1 MVSQAFR
8 DMIVELLPSQ
18 SEQDNFFNSF
28 QQPLKKSLSINR
40 HRQQVASNKRQI
52 TSKDI
57 TTNNQDL
64 ETFEK
69 NNPDF
74 ILSQTPFF
82 EFEDTKYVDR
92 DDTTL
97 PLWKTRQHLTGQ
109 FYIQEVAAA
118 LPANILK
125 WYLQELSTL
134 HSQPLTILDLCA
146 APGGK
151 TAQLADYLLKHNI
164 PGIVRGNDVDAKRL
178 STWATNIQRCG
189 LYNTV
194 ASKLDGS
201 QIGNLYPEFFDAI
214 LVDAP
219 CSGEGTGF
227 KSDAAYKRRTQ
238 ESINKIVGLQEH
250 IVTSAIKACKV
261 WGLVIYSTCTLNP
274 FENEIQ
280 IKKLLEKYG
289 DVLEILPIEVEN
301 KSEGIVIS
309 DKFWVLSWQETSHS
323 TLNTSHFLRARP
335 HIHHT
340 GWFFVC
346 VMRKKSSTLKP
357 LQTHITHKKQSSLLS
372 GKYTKAKS
380 VTTPYSYNKQTENN
394 VKKIL
399 KESFGIE
406 LDLNRY
412 AIIEWKHKLNLTD
425 ASVRELVTWSVWF
438 QECGIPILKPTGKTF
453 SLEHE
458 IALTLGHLAT
468 KNTIELTEDELQRYC
483 LWEDIYSP
491 LSRGLGGSYIHEP
504 IKEVNGYYILTHNWL
519 WVAIGKVIDNMIK
532 NKFFKW

>member
-8 DMIVELLPSQ
+8 DMIAEILPSQ
-18 SEQDNFFNSF
+18 SEQASFFDAF
-28 QQPLKKSLSINR
+28 QQPLKKSLSIVR
-40 HRQQVASNKRQI
+40 HRAP
-52 TSKDI
+52 D
-57 TTNNQDL
+57 
-64 ETFEK
+64 FEK
-69 NNPDF
+69 NHSKF
-74 ILSQTPFF
+74 ILSDTPFSK
-82 EFEDTKYVDR
+82 EFSDTMYVDR
-92 DDTTL
+92 DDTSIAL
-97 PLWKTRQHLTGQ
+97 GKTRQHLTGQ

-125 WYLQELSTL
+125 SLLDQEQLPD
-134 HSQPLTILDLCA
+134 HPIKVLDLCA

-151 TAQLADYLLKHNI
+151 TAQLADYLLKHKI

-289 DVLEILPIEVEN
+289 DALEILPIDVTNKQPGIQLADGENHWLPVE
-301 KSEGIVIS
+301 KM
-309 DKFWVLSWQETSHS
+309 
-323 TLNTSHFLRARP
+323 LRCRP

-340 GWFFVC
+340 GGFFVC
-346 VMRKKSSTLKP
+346 AMRKKHSTLKP
-357 LQTHITHKKQSSLLS
+357 LQEHITNKKVATIYSSQKS
-372 GKYTKAKS
+372 KWTKTR
-380 VTTPYSYNKQTENN
+380 VITTPYSYNKQNENT
-394 VKKIL
+394 VKKNL

-406 LDLNRY
+406 LDLNKY
-412 AIIEWKHKLNLTD
+412 GIIEGKHKLNLTD

-458 IALTLGHLAT
+458 VALTLGHLAT

-483 LWEDIYSP
+483 LGEDIDMKNKE
-491 LSRGLGGSYIHEP
+491 IHNQD
-504 IKEVNGYYILTHNWL
+504 KDSLAVCNGYYILMYEWL
-519 WVAIGKVIDNMIK
+519 WVGIGKVIDTVIK

>member
-1 MVSQAFR
+1 MISQAFR
-8 DMIVELLPSQ
+8 DMIAGLLPSQ
-18 SEQDNFFNSF
+18 SEQDSFFDSF
-28 QQPLKKSLSINR
+28 QLPLKKSLSIIR
-40 HRQQVASNKRQI
+40 HRAP
-52 TSKDI
+52 D
-57 TTNNQDL
+57 
-64 ETFEK
+64 FEQ
-69 NNPDF
+69 NNPKF
-74 ILSQTPFF
+74 ILSDTPFSK
-82 EFEDTKYVDR
+82 EFSDTMYVDR
-92 DDTTL
+92 DDTSIAL
-97 PLWKTRQHLTGQ
+97 GKTRQHLTGQ

-134 HSQPLTILDLCA
+134 HSQPLTILDVCA

-151 TAQLADYLLKHNI
+151 TAQLADYLLKHKI
-164 PGIVRGNDVDAKRL
+164 PGIVRWNDVDAKRL

-261 WGLVIYSTCTLNP
+261 GGLVIYSTCTLNP

-280 IKKLLEKYG
+280 INKLLEKYG

-301 KSEGIVIS
+301 KSEGIIIH
-309 DKFWVLSWQETSHS
+309 DKWWMVNDNLIQNSKFKIQ
-323 TLNTSHFLRARP
+323 HFLRARP

-357 LQTHITHKKQSSLLS
+357 LQEHITNKKKSLLVS

-399 KESFGIE
+399 KESFGID
-406 LDLNRY
+406 LDLSIY
-412 AIIEWKHKLNLTD
+412 GIISWKHKLNLTD

-438 QECGIPILKPTGKTF
+438 QECGVPILKPTGKTF

-468 KNTIELTEDELQRYC
+468 KNTIVLTEDELQRYC
-483 LWEDIYSP
+483 LGEDIVLHP
-491 LSRGLGGSYIHEP
+491 DKGDWGGLYKRITNQDKDSLA
-504 IKEVNGYYILTHNWL
+504 VCNGYYILMHAWL
-519 WVAIGKVIDNMIK
+519 WVGIGKVIDTVIK

>member
-8 DMIVELLPSQ
+8 DMIATLLPTQ
-18 SEQDNFFNSF
+18 SEQASFFDSF
-28 QQPLKKSLSINR
+28 QLPLKKSLSIIR
-40 HRQQVASNKRQI
+40 HRAPDFKQ
-52 TSKDI
+52 
-57 TTNNQDL
+57 
-64 ETFEK
+64 K
-69 NNPDF
+69 NPKF
-74 ILSQTPFF
+74 ILSDTPFTK
-82 EFEDTKYVDR
+82 EFPDTAYIDR
-92 DDTTL
+92 DDTSIAL
-97 PLWKTRQHLTGQ
+97 GKTRQHLTGQ

-125 WYLQELSTL
+125 SLFDQEKSPE
-134 HSQPLTILDLCA
+134 HPIKILDVCA
-146 APGGK
+146 APWGK
-151 TAQLADYLLKHNI
+151 TAQLADYLLKHKI
-164 PGIVRGNDVDAKRL
+164 PGIVRGNDIDAKRL

-289 DVLEILPIEVEN
+289 DTLEILPIDVTNKKPGIQLADQKTHWLAVE
-301 KSEGIVIS
+301 KM
-309 DKFWVLSWQETSHS
+309 
-323 TLNTSHFLRARP
+323 LRCRP

-340 GWFFVC
+340 WGFFVC
-346 VMRKKSSTLKP
+346 AMRKKHSTPKP
-357 LQTHITHKKQSSLLS
+357 LQEHITNKKVATIYSSQKS
-372 GKYTKAKS
+372 KWTKTR
-380 VTTPYSYNKQTENN
+380 VITTPYSYNKQTENN
-394 VKKIL
+394 VKKNL

-406 LDLNRY
+406 LDLNKY
-412 AIIEWKHKLNLTD
+412 GIIEGKHKLNLTD
-425 ASVRELVTWSVWF
+425 ASVRQLITWSVWF

-458 IALTLGHLAT
+458 VALTLGHLAT
-468 KNTIELTEDELQRYC
+468 KNTIILTEDELQRYC
-483 LWEDIYSP
+483 LGEDIDMNSKE
-491 LSRGLGGSYIHEP
+491 IHNQD
-504 IKEVNGYYILTHNWL
+504 KDSLAVCNGYYILMYEWL
-519 WVAIGKVIDNMIK
+519 WVGIGKVIDNVIK